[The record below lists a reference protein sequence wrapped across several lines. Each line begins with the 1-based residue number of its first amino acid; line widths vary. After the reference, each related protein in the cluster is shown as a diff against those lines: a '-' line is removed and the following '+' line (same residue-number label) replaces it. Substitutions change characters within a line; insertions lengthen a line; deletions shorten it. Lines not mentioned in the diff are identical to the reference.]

1 MYQWIRP
8 KIAVPVHGERRHLEE
23 HVSLAKT
30 CQVPETQL
38 ALNGDLVRLVPGPV
52 QVIEKVFA
60 GRLIVDGNR
69 VLASENPALRDRR
82 KMLFNGSAVATLV
95 MDKDGYL
102 RDDPLVTVQGV
113 YDLNNDD
120 EIANSVVD
128 AIIEAVDSLPR
139 RSNDDAV
146 QTSARNALRRRL
158 RDLCGKRPETD
169 VHIVRL

>member
-1 MYQWIRP
+1 
-8 KIAVPVHGERRHLEE
+8 
-23 HVSLAKT
+23 
-30 CQVPETQL
+30 
-38 ALNGDLVRLVPGPV
+38 
-52 QVIEKVFA
+52 
-60 GRLIVDGNR
+60 
-69 VLASENPALRDRR
+69 
-82 KMLFNGSAVATLV
+82 
-95 MDKDGYL
+95 L

-128 AIIEAVDSLPR
+128 AIIAAVDSLPR
-139 RSNDDAV
+139 RSNDDTV

>member
-1 MYQWIRP
+1 
-8 KIAVPVHGERRHLEE
+8 
-23 HVSLAKT
+23 
-30 CQVPETQL
+30 
-38 ALNGDLVRLVPGPV
+38 
-52 QVIEKVFA
+52 
-60 GRLIVDGNR
+60 
-69 VLASENPALRDRR
+69 
-82 KMLFNGSAVATLV
+82 MLFNGSAVATLV

-128 AIIEAVDSLPR
+128 AIIAAVDSLPR
-139 RSNDDAV
+139 RSNDDTV